1 MIGLFITFIYQPF
14 LNILVFFYWMLDVV
28 TGGHPDMGVAVILLT
43 ILIRILLLP
52 LSLAEDKSEKE
63 RREMMHTLHE
73 LEVQLKND
81 PVRLRQETRKLFR
94 RNQKVVSGELF
105 SLFVQVAISLMLWKM
120 FETGLP
126 GEDLHLIYPWMP
138 KVETPF
144 NLVFLG
150 KFDLTHTNFFINLI
164 QSLMIFI
171 VETAAIL
178 TSPYPPQKGEVV
190 RMQLVLPV
198 VSFLVFLRFPAGKK
212 IFVITAL
219 IISLI
224 LILFK
229 FVRRKIEDHNAELV
243 DAEKKKQEEKHI
255 AEQTQFI
262 ELFQKA
268 QMAHQMTKTQG
279 DESVSAKHDHHRDQ
293 TIAHDDE

>member
-1 MIGLFITFIYQPF
+1 MIGNLFITFIYQPF
-14 LNILVFFYWMLDVV
+14 LNVVVFFYWMLGII
-28 TGGHPDMGVAVILLT
+28 TGGKPDMGFAVILLT

-63 RREMMHTLHE
+63 RREMMQTLHE
-73 LEVQLKND
+73 LEAQLKND
-81 PVRLRQETRKLFR
+81 PVRLRQETQKLFR
-94 RNQKVVSGELF
+94 RNSKVVTGELF

-126 GEDLHLIYPWMP
+126 GEDLHLIYKWMP
-138 KVETPF
+138 HVDTPF

-150 KFDLTHTNFFINLI
+150 KFDLTHTNFFINFI
-164 QSLMIFI
+164 QSIMIFI

-198 VSFLVFLRFPAGKK
+198 ISFLVFLRFPAGKK
-212 IFVITAL
+212 IFVITTL
-219 IISLI
+219 VISLI
-224 LILFK
+224 LIIYK
-229 FVRRKIEDHNAELV
+229 FIKRKIEDHTAELA
-243 DAEKKKQEEKHI
+243 DKEKKKLEEKHI

-262 ELFQKA
+262 ELFQKT
-268 QMAHQMTKTQG
+268 QMAHQMTKEEVG
-279 DESVSAKHDHHRDQ
+279 EAHSRLKHHSN
-293 TIAHDDE
+293 

>member
-1 MIGLFITFIYQPF
+1 MLGNLFITFIYQPF
-14 LNILVFFYWMLDVV
+14 FNILVFFYWMLDVI

-63 RREMMHTLHE
+63 RREMMHTLHD
-73 LEVQLKND
+73 LEKKYQND
-81 PVRLRQETRKLFR
+81 PVQLRLETKVLFR
-94 RNQKVVSGELF
+94 RNQKVVTGELF
-105 SLFVQVAISLMLWKM
+105 SLFIQVAISLMLWKM

-138 KVETPF
+138 EVATPF

-150 KFDLTHTNFFINLI
+150 KFDLTHTNIFINLI

-171 VETAAIL
+171 TETAAIL

-190 RMQLVLPV
+190 RMQLVLPII
-198 VSFLVFLRFPAGKK
+198 SFIVFMRFPAGKK
-212 IFVITAL
+212 LFVITAL

-224 LILFK
+224 LILYK
-229 FVRRKIEDHNAELV
+229 FVRRKIEDYDAEKAE
-243 DAEKKKQEEKHI
+243 AEKKKLEEKHI
-255 AEQTQFI
+255 AEQSQFI

-268 QMAHQMTKTQG
+268 QMATHMSKPQG
-279 DESVSAKHDHHRDQ
+279 EEEGK
-293 TIAHDDE
+293 